1 MQYRVLRGRYAG
13 QIVAIVKRNG
23 SAVRVALVGVP
34 ADEFWTPKAN
44 LEPVAE

>member
-23 SAVRVALVGVP
+23 SAVQVATVGVP
-34 ADEFWTPKAN
+34 VITFWTGRAN
-44 LEPVAE
+44 LEPMPE